1 MVRYVVFIWNTI
13 VNQRNHLQRQ
23 CVEMFPE
30 AFSYPPQ
37 PTTAETNAMY
47 DGWDVNIPRLFFA
60 NGLRDPW
67 REATVS
73 ADGLFKPSTP
83 SMPIYEGDGFHC
95 SDLITQ
101 NGIDDPTIATVQY
114 AGLTYMHEWLA
125 EWEPSC

>member
-1 MVRYVVFIWNTI
+1 
-13 VNQRNHLQRQ
+13 
-23 CVEMFPE
+23 MFPQ

-37 PTTAETNAMY
+37 PTTAETNGMY
-47 DGWDVNIPRLFFA
+47 DGWDVDIPRLFFA

-125 EWEPSC
+125 QWEPSC